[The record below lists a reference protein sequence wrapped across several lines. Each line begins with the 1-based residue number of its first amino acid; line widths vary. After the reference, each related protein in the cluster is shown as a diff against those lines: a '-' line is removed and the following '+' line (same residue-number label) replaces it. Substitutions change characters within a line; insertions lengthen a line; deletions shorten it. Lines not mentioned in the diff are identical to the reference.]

1 MAYLKC
7 FLQIVRIVR
16 IDINKKSLIQIL
28 LMYSMQPGM
37 CMIMKCSLMVFHK
50 LNTCV
55 IRTQGKEQM
64 DTSILEGAQ
73 SPTRN
78 PRLQGNHSP
87 DL

>member
-1 MAYLKC
+1 
-7 FLQIVRIVR
+7 
-16 IDINKKSLIQIL
+16 
-28 LMYSMQPGM
+28 M

-78 PRLQGNHSP
+78 PCPQGNHSP